1 MISGQ
6 RRKWQFFFR
15 SETEYCGLLA
25 TTASLFLIDFLPVVL
40 LIIDYT
46 PYKILIFLLVLES
59 YYLR

>member
-1 MISGQ
+1 MAI
-6 RRKWQFFFR
+6 FFFR

-25 TTASLFLIDFLPVVL
+25 TTASLFLIDFLPVIL

-46 PYKILIFLLVLES
+46 HYKILIFLLVLES